1 VGLSGGGNLRYAYIQ
16 RKQHEPI
23 GTIGEYIQLTAPEVF
38 VKLLAFVGME
48 KVRDVTELV
57 LAAADV
63 AGIGKY
69 YHRIMTERPYP
80 GRGGLL
86 PGENE
91 EALTFLR

>member
-1 VGLSGGGNLRYAYIQ
+1 MGLSGGGNLRYAYIQ

-63 AGIGKY
+63 VGMDKY
-69 YHRIMTERPYP
+69 YYSIMTERPYP

-86 PGENE
+86 PGEGE
-91 EALTFLR
+91 EAL

>member
-1 VGLSGGGNLRYAYIQ
+1 MGLSGGGNLRYAYIQ
-16 RKQHEPI
+16 RNEYEPFV
-23 GTIGEYIQLTAPEVF
+23 TIGEYIQLTAPEIF

-63 AGIGKY
+63 VGMDKY
-69 YHRIMTERPYP
+69 YYSIMTERPKS

-86 PGENE
+86 PGEGE
-91 EALTFLR
+91 EALV